1 MTASDRVQ
9 ALRDQLAAAET
20 EEALAADL
28 LAAKQAYG
36 DDPNPETRQAKQ
48 DAALALRAHRAE
60 TRTEGTTVG
69 GDAFVSTSEEV

>member
-1 MTASDRVQ
+1 MSASDRVQ

-28 LAAKQAYG
+28 LAAKQAHG
-36 DDPNPETRQAKQ
+36 DNPNPETRQAKQ

-60 TRTEGTTVG
+60 TRSDGVSVG
-69 GDAFVSTSEEV
+69 GDAFVSTPEEV